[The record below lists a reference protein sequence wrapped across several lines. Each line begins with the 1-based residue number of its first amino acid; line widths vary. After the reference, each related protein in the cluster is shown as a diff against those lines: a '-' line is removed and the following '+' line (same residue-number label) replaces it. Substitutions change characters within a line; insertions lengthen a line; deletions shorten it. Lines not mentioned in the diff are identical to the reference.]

1 MDGSGGTTPAPA
13 VTGTGRIPLSP
24 ILVVGLARPV
34 PKGEPWVWCL
44 LGKAEPKLRA
54 LAEATGTFVPEFRMV
69 DPRHF
74 RLSVVAPER
83 ERVIL
88 VSEAMTGRESDTLR
102 RWHCGRSESAMA
114 GPITPVRPPRPTR
127 LHLVRRITPDRR
139 RESIPLL
146 PYWLDEEIPAGGLE
160 IIRVPGSS
168 ARFDRTLAGLLHL
181 LWEAVREV
189 GRPQERRSAA

>member
-13 VTGTGRIPLSP
+13 ATCAGHIPLSP
-24 ILVVGLARPV
+24 ILVVGLARPAA
-34 PKGEPWVWCL
+34 KGEPWVWRL
-44 LGKAEPKLRA
+44 LSETEPRLRA
-54 LAEATGTFVPEFRMV
+54 LAEATGTFVPEFRRV

-74 RLSVVAPER
+74 RLSEVAPER

-102 RWHCGRSESAMA
+102 RWHCGRPETAMT
-114 GPITPVRPPRPTR
+114 GSITPARSPRPTR
-127 LHLVRRITPDRR
+127 MRLVRRITPDRR
-139 RESIPLL
+139 REPIPLL
-146 PYWLDEEIPAGGLE
+146 PYWLDEEIPAGGLD

-168 ARFDRTLAGLLHL
+168 ARFDRTWTGLLHL

-189 GRPQERRSAA
+189 GRPQERRAAA

>member
-1 MDGSGGTTPAPA
+1 
-13 VTGTGRIPLSP
+13 VTGTGHIPLSP
-24 ILVVGLARPV
+24 ILVVGLARPA
-34 PKGEPWVWCL
+34 PKGQPWVWHL
-44 LGKAEPKLRA
+44 MGEAEPRLRA

-83 ERVIL
+83 ERIIL

-102 RWHCGRSESAMA
+102 RWHCARSEGALVGS
-114 GPITPVRPPRPTR
+114 ITPARSPRPTR

-139 RESIPLL
+139 REPIPLL
-146 PYWLDEEIPAGGLE
+146 PYWLDEEIPAGGLD

-168 ARFDRTLAGLLHL
+168 ARFDRTLTGLLRL